1 MKLNEEK
8 EFDLEQ
14 AAGEVYEMAE
24 EMYNGSEI
32 NSDTLHSVMIM
43 YFMDDFT
50 ADEMDQIDEYF
61 KEQDRMFF
69 AMYGKNKKVTEATDS
84 TMDGKD
90 VTNDFQMMKAFTS
103 NFGPVKIIKNSYDK
117 NYYIYKADET
127 DSKNY
132 IDFSKNKDYI
142 EGWLSGAIKANNK
155 IINSVTESVEGQDIL
170 TTLKQRKNAIIRL
183 ITKYDDVGDEDKIKD
198 LNKKLQQVEID
209 IENYSNPDKPM
220 IMSNLEESNTERKRI
235 PTEDL
240 PDLCYGYNHTTQ
252 EIIILKKGVMGY
264 YPSKVN
270 LDNLPEG
277 TDRDQWAED
286 YVKEQNEILGVTEEQ
301 AQQMQINSM
310 FGWEDTKMESK
321 KLKTEV
327 IEVGGEDISI
337 DSIFHFPNVIEA
349 MRETCREAIYELQN
363 ETDTPVTEDD
373 VRAIYNFLDEL
384 QDKVD
389 KYLEKANPDE
399 DINESKK
406 VESYNSDG
414 FPNDED
420 LQKYFQ
426 KLGKLPDKI
435 ELDGITYNMEQY
447 GGSGENS
454 YVIYTDANNN
464 DSYIKVFYSMNK
476 VDDNSYKGVK
486 EITGVSDLRENKKL
500 NESTQQFIIGLTN
513 KSVKELIEDE
523 TYDSYVKDIK
533 AKDDGNGVEIELT
546 DNKEEAL
553 KFENKIDA
561 EIAASEIEQI
571 QNDFSTVIV
580 IAL

>member
-1 MKLNEEK
+1 MKARFKRSGINE
-8 EFDLEQ
+8 
-14 AAGEVYEMAE
+14 
-24 EMYNGSEI
+24 SI
-32 NSDTLHSVMIM
+32 NSDGFVNDEELQKYFQDLGDLPDEVEIDGIEYKMEQYGGSGDNAYVIYTDVNNDDSYIKVFYTLNKTGEDSYEGI
-43 YFMDDFT
+43 
-50 ADEMDQIDEYF
+50 
-61 KEQDRMFF
+61 KEIKGVSDLRES
-69 AMYGKNKKVTEATDS
+69 KKITES
-84 TMDGKD
+84 ESSLDGKD

-220 IMSNLEESNTERKRI
+220 IMSNLEESNTEGKRI

-277 TDRDQWAED
+277 TDRDKWAED

-327 IEVGGEDISI
+327 TEVGGEDISI

-349 MRETCREAIYELQN
+349 MQETCREAIYELQN
-363 ETDTPVTEDD
+363 ETNTPVTEAD
-373 VRAIYNFLDEL
+373 VRVIYNSLDEL
-384 QDKVD
+384 QDKVN
-389 KYLEKANPDE
+389 KYLEKAN
-399 DINESKK
+399 S
-406 VESYNSDG
+406 
-414 FPNDED
+414 DED
-420 LQKYFQ
+420 LK
-426 KLGKLPDKI
+426 
-435 ELDGITYNMEQY
+435 
-447 GGSGENS
+447 
-454 YVIYTDANNN
+454 
-464 DSYIKVFYSMNK
+464 
-476 VDDNSYKGVK
+476 
-486 EITGVSDLRENKKL
+486 ENKKL
-500 NESTQQFIIGLTN
+500 NESIHQFIIGLTN

-533 AKDDGNGVEIELT
+533 AKDNEDGVEIELT

-561 EIAASEIEQI
+561 EIAASEVEQI